1 MTMNMNDLRP
11 VVIAMVLYIVLS
23 HLIPK
28 VLTKPT
34 KIQIVDDVVEYSA
47 VQRKSLVPG
56 AIMAGIIVYLTM
68 MVNQR
73 M

>member
-1 MTMNMNDLRP
+1 MMNVQDLRP
-11 VVIAMVLYIVLS
+11 VVIAMTIYIVLS

-28 VLTKPT
+28 VVTKPT
-34 KIQIVDDVVEYSA
+34 EVKVVDEIVVYSNE
-47 VQRKSLVPG
+47 QRKSLVPG
-56 AIMAGIIVYLTM
+56 AIMAGIVVYLTM

>member
-1 MTMNMNDLRP
+1 MMNVQDLRP
-11 VVIAMVLYIVLS
+11 VVIAMTIYIVLS

-34 KIQIVDDVVEYSA
+34 KVKVIDDIVVYSDA
-47 VQRKSLVPG
+47 QRKSLVPG
-56 AIMAGIIVYLTM
+56 AMMAGIVVYLTM

>member
-1 MTMNMNDLRP
+1 MMNVQDLRP
-11 VVIAMVLYIVLS
+11 VVIAMTIYIVLS

-34 KIQIVDDVVEYSA
+34 QVKVIDDIVVYSDA
-47 VQRKSLVPG
+47 QRKSLVPG
-56 AIMAGIIVYLTM
+56 AMMAGIVVYLTM